1 MLFSYKTTYKVAT
14 RYTLYQLMYRLYP
27 LMPIEYIIL
36 VDGGDERDNTLVR
49 LLISKIIELE
59 KLQEDRMQATE
70 TTRIQQWNRA
80 LWNQQKNPEKQFSF
94 NDYVLWFQKGNKLHL
109 GKFTRKWFGLYR
121 IEYMSPNNIVL
132 LVTSEKFEIN
142 PMLVNMNKLKPYKYM
157 ESKVQKK
164 EQQMPIYWE

>member
-59 KLQEDRMQATE
+59 KLQEDRM
-70 TTRIQQWNRA
+70 
-80 LWNQQKNPEKQFSF
+80 
-94 NDYVLWFQKGNKLHL
+94 
-109 GKFTRKWFGLYR
+109 
-121 IEYMSPNNIVL
+121 
-132 LVTSEKFEIN
+132 
-142 PMLVNMNKLKPYKYM
+142 
-157 ESKVQKK
+157 
-164 EQQMPIYWE
+164 